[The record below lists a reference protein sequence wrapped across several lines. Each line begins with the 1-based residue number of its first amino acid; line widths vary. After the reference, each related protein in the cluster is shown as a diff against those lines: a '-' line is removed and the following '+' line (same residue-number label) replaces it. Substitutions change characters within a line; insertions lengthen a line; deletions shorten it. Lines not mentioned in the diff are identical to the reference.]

1 MIIEVKSP
9 MTYLEEI
16 TIKVPVDIAES
27 YRQANQ
33 QEKQQI
39 ETRIA
44 FLLKSQTISR
54 KMAINKLR

>member
-1 MIIEVKSP
+1 

-27 YRQANQ
+27 YRQANE

-39 ETRIA
+39 ETRLP
-44 FLLKSQTISR
+44 FY
-54 KMAINKLR
+54 